1 MYRGLEYERIGAFTQ
16 RLQTEFPQAQI
27 LMKNTPPE
35 AAIFTESGQF
45 IQISK
50 VKPIPV
56 HPLFQQAMVH
66 VPEKIAQFYQVN
78 DVTRFQHDRPV
89 YKGQVDKDNEFKSL
103 WIERTTLDIAQPLPG
118 ILRWFEIVDR
128 LVLIS
133 YAKGSVSLIDFRFQK
148 NFRSFH
154 ELTPVEFACE
164 TMENVAKE
172 LWELIVQYR
181 AEPGRNINPFSMRLQ
196 GIIDA
201 NVMGGISKYQEAF
214 FTEQFATS
222 TEGKGQQT
230 NVHRLKALILEQAQ
244 ILDTALELHGTL
256 APEGVQPLHNRLME
270 RFAQMKQSLS
280 SIEKM
285 KRQHSESIVNT
296 PLPPLPIDKRAM
308 SLLYTQNEL
317 KHNRTNDASDSD
329 VNCNER
335 NSNYYQLNYEQDSIY
350 TRPSESNGNSTAQFQ
365 RCISNREQTTF
376 SNGDH
381 DTAPPVP
388 LRPKSAGYGCGF
400 HDSPEIPPKLSIKET
415 KSMQSPSDFSSSS
428 ATAPPLPPRGYMPDK
443 RTSNPN
449 NFSFNSNC
457 SDSHQND
464 LQTGTYARR
473 NPQKYS
479 VVNISLDNQTE
490 ADSHQMQNIDS
501 FGYEQPPPREFRD
514 SGISNTM
521 SIRSTMGIA
530 ECSNIPAIAEHMRCV
545 DDCIDPN
552 ANEAIEDD
560 LENTPPPIPK
570 KTISGPLGHGLN
582 KSMSEFTVNS
592 NERQST
598 GNLDNDDDD
607 LALDGY
613 CVPKIASTV
622 RAD

>member
-1 MYRGLEYERIGAFTQ
+1 
-16 RLQTEFPQAQI
+16 
-27 LMKNTPPE
+27 
-35 AAIFTESGQF
+35 
-45 IQISK
+45 
-50 VKPIPV
+50 
-56 HPLFQQAMVH
+56 
-66 VPEKIAQFYQVN
+66 
-78 DVTRFQHDRPV
+78 
-89 YKGQVDKDNEFKSL
+89 
-103 WIERTTLDIAQPLPG
+103 
-118 ILRWFEIVDR
+118 
-128 LVLIS
+128 
-133 YAKGSVSLIDFRFQK
+133 
-148 NFRSFH
+148 
-154 ELTPVEFACE
+154 
-164 TMENVAKE
+164 MENVAKE

-181 AEPGRNINPFSMRLQ
+181 ADPGRNINPFSMRLQ

-222 TEGKGQQT
+222 AEGKGQQV

-270 RFAQMKQSLS
+270 RFAQMKQSLL

-308 SLLYTQNEL
+308 SLGTQHEM
-317 KHNRTNDASDSD
+317 KYNRTNDAIDGD

-350 TRPSESNGNSTAQFQ
+350 TRPAESNGNAAVPFQ
-365 RCISNREQTTF
+365 RCISNREPHTH

-400 HDSPEIPPKLSIKET
+400 HDGPEIPPKLSLKET
-415 KSMQSPSDFSSSS
+415 KSMQSPGDFGSS
-428 ATAPPLPPRGYMPDK
+428 TAPPLPPRGYTPDK

-457 SDSHQND
+457 SDPHQND
-464 LQTGTYARR
+464 LQTATYARR
-473 NPQKYS
+473 NQPKYS
-479 VVNISLDNQTE
+479 MVNISLDEQTE
-490 ADSHQMQNIDS
+490 ADSHQMQSMDS
-501 FGYEQPPPREFRD
+501 FGYEQPPPSEFRD

-521 SIRSTMGIA
+521 SIRSTIGIA
-530 ECSNIPAIAEHMRCV
+530 ECCNIPAITENMRCV

-552 ANEAIEDD
+552 ANDALGDGREMGS
-560 LENTPPPIPK
+560 PPPIPK
-570 KTISGPLGHGLN
+570 KMLTGSQGHGLN
-582 KSMSEFTVNS
+582 KSVSECTVNS
-592 NERQST
+592 NEQHSM
-598 GNLDNDDDD
+598 GILGDDEDA

-613 CVPKIASTV
+613 CVPKIASTI
-622 RAD
+622 RSD

>member
-16 RLQTEFPQAQI
+16 RLQTEFPKAQV

-35 AAIFTESGQF
+35 AAILTEPGQF

-56 HPLFQQAMVH
+56 QPLFQQAMVH
-66 VPEKIAQFYQVN
+66 VPEKIAQFYHVN

-128 LVLIS
+128 FVNIS
-133 YAKGSVSLIDFRFQK
+133 ELLKLNLNNWRYDLFIFQIS
-148 NFRSFH
+148 RSFH

-181 AEPGRNINPFSMRLQ
+181 VDPGRNINPFSMRLQ

-222 TEGKGQQT
+222 TEGKGQQA

-244 ILDTALELHGTL
+244 ILDSALELHGTL
-256 APEGVQPLHNRLME
+256 APEGVQPLHKRLME
-270 RFAQMKQSLS
+270 RFAQMKQSLL
-280 SIEKM
+280 SIEKL

-296 PLPPLPIDKRAM
+296 PLPPLPIEKRAM
-308 SLLYTQNEL
+308 SLCTQNEL
-317 KHNRTNDASDSD
+317 KFNRTHDGIDGD

-350 TRPSESNGNSTAQFQ
+350 TRPSESNGNSMTQFQ
-365 RCISNREQTTF
+365 RCISKREQIMH
-376 SNGDH
+376 SNSDQN
-381 DTAPPVP
+381 TAPPPVP

-400 HDSPEIPPKLSIKET
+400 HDSPEIPPKLSLKET
-415 KSMQSPSDFSSSS
+415 KSMQSPNDFGSS
-428 ATAPPLPPRGYMPDK
+428 AAPPLPPRGYTPDK
-443 RTSNPN
+443 RPSNAMYSC
-449 NFSFNSNC
+449 SFNSNNC
-457 SDSHQND
+457 SDSHPND
-464 LQTGTYARR
+464 LQAATYARR
-473 NPQKYS
+473 NMQKYS
-479 VVNISLDNQTE
+479 VVNILLDDKAE
-490 ADSHQMQNIDS
+490 VDSHQLQGMDM
-501 FGYEQPPPREFRD
+501 FGYEQPPPSEFRD

-521 SIRSTMGIA
+521 SLSIRSTIA
-530 ECSNIPAIAEHMRCV
+530 ECCNVPAITENMRCV

-552 ANEAIEDD
+552 ANEEICDD
-560 LENTPPPIPK
+560 CEMGTPPPIPK
-570 KTISGPLGHGLN
+570 KMTGLN
-582 KSMSEFTVNS
+582 KSVSESLVTS
-592 NERQST
+592 NERHSM
-598 GNLDNDDDD
+598 GNQDDNEDDM
-607 LALDGY
+607 AIDGY
-613 CVPKIASTV
+613 CVPKIAGTV